1 MEIYKCIKM
10 PLQAGS
16 SPLRHEKK
24 IRIANYYD
32 DKALNKICHELAQV
46 SSMLKL
52 LLCNLL

>member
-1 MEIYKCIKM
+1 M

-32 DKALNKICHELAQV
+32 DKALNKKNYESAQV

-52 LLCNLL
+52 LRSMNGY